1 MATTPLIRTPQADG
15 GTFYTFSSS
24 AKDLSRTL
32 NNDELKLV
40 FSKFVLLNLP
50 DMDRLDPTT
59 FSNFQN
65 YMQFD
70 TIDGAIWSGGLK
82 GDPNV
87 NFTESLQNYA
97 LNLEELII
105 SDATYD
111 NTTNLTVTERVFF
124 KWLKETGA
132 MRFREATLLE
142 KASSVTDK
150 RFVEE
155 DEVTS
160 GTRQYRRV
168 VRYIGEIDIVNNVD
182 KAGEAYTELYI
193 NVPTEVGRTPTILF
207 DSVSDNNYQPSLKIQ
222 GTSEYIMGRNSATVH
237 PQGLDIFAY
246 YDYDQP
252 LQGAGPAGYTLPYA
266 TASITDPALP
276 ISGGNWM
283 DEATPPNTVDAY
295 FTEPTTFTSVLNANI
310 RKIAADYNNPPN
322 FIAAA
327 YVRSEL
333 DGISVDFNPN
343 DYQQIVQDATISTIP
358 QFNGTDLAESFEFN
372 AVAVYYDM
380 VDLSDSSKTKTN
392 LYGILILD
400 NITPTTD
407 GGYIQRYPKYKPN
420 LTTGQ
425 NGNSYGFKINLRFDA
440 SPGTAGID
448 TIVNDYNT
456 FSMGLFSDASAQ
468 LQASAQIFQRQQL
481 EIADMELRL
490 AAVENTLNSVST
502 SAFLQ
507 SQINNLQTQVD
518 NASLAFASST
528 TLLDLIAKNSDEIQA
543 LANGEVA
550 TTLQYN
556 TEVVRQGTGITVNT
570 NTPNQIQISNNVQAY
585 NLMVPVD
592 AGNVPITTTAPL
604 NLNVVSPRVFV
615 DLGTYTN
622 MLRLDTINTANGD
635 LAIYIDD
642 TDVQWRTGQTVR
654 LTFNNVPLMGSRD
667 IKIYTDSPSRLN
679 TGSFGKLAATIPNA
693 KLSNIPIIDLICTE
707 QGVLSFVYDCV
718 K

>member
-1 MATTPLIRTPQADG
+1 MATTPLIKTPQADG
-15 GTFYTFSSS
+15 GTFYTFSSA

-32 NNDELKLV
+32 NNDDLKLV

-50 DMDRLDPTT
+50 DFDRLDPTT
-59 FSNFQN
+59 FSQYEN

-105 SDATYD
+105 SDVNYD
-111 NTTNLTVTERVFF
+111 NTTNLSVTERVFF

-132 MRFREATLLE
+132 MRFREANALE
-142 KASSVTDK
+142 QVSGLTSP

-155 DEVTS
+155 DEITS

-207 DSVSDNNYQPSLKIQ
+207 ESISDANYQPNLKIQ
-222 GTSEYIMGRNSATVH
+222 GKNEFILGRNAATIH
-237 PQGLDIFAY
+237 PQGLDITAF
-246 YDYDQP
+246 YDYDQA
-252 LQGAGPAGYTLPYA
+252 LQGPGPAGYT
-266 TASITDPALP
+266 DPNA
-276 ISGGNWM
+276 NWM
-283 DEATPPNTVDAY
+283 DETTPPSTVDAY

-310 RKIAADYNNPPN
+310 RKYPADYNNP
-322 FIAAA
+322 AGYSGSA

-333 DGISVDFNPN
+333 DGISIDFNPN
-343 DYQQIVQDATISTIP
+343 DYQQIATDSTISIIP
-358 QFNGTDLAESFEFN
+358 QFNGIDLAESFEFN
-372 AVAVYYDM
+372 AVLVYYDM
-380 VDLSDSSKTKTN
+380 VDLSNSDNTTTN
-392 LYGILILD
+392 LYGLLLLD

-407 GGYIQRYPKYKPN
+407 GGYIQRYPKFKPN

-468 LQASAQIFQRQQL
+468 LQSSAQIFQRQQI
-481 EIADMELRL
+481 EIANLELRL

-507 SQINNLQTQVD
+507 SQINNLQTQLD

-528 TLLDLIAKNSDEIQA
+528 TLLDLIAKNADEIQM
-543 LANGEVA
+543 LANGDVSQ
-550 TTLQYN
+550 TLQYN
-556 TEVVRQGTGITVNT
+556 TEVVRQGNGISVNT
-570 NTPNQIQISNNVQAY
+570 NTPNQIHIENVVQEYRFMA
-585 NLMVPVD
+585 PVD
-592 AGNVPITTTAPL
+592 SSDLAIDATNPL
-604 NLNVVSPRVFV
+604 NLNVVDPRAFV
-615 DLGTYTN
+615 ELQTFTN
-622 MLRLDTINTANGD
+622 MLRLDTINQAGGD
-635 LAIYIDD
+635 LEIFIDD
-642 TDVQWRTGQTVR
+642 TDIQWRTGQTVR
-654 LTFNNVPLMGSRD
+654 LTFNNAPLMGSRN
-667 IKIYTDSPSRLN
+667 IRIYTDSPSRLN
-679 TGSFGKLAATIPNA
+679 NGSYGRLAATIPNA
-693 KLSNIPIIDLICTE
+693 DLSTLPIIDLICLE
-707 QGVLSFVYDCV
+707 QGVLNFTYDIV

>member
-50 DMDRLDPTT
+50 DMDKLDPTT
-59 FSNFQN
+59 FSQFQN

-105 SDATYD
+105 SDVSYD

-142 KASSVTDK
+142 KASSITDK

-155 DEVTS
+155 DEVTT

-207 DSVSDNNYQPSLKIQ
+207 DSISDTNYQPSLKIQ
-222 GTSEYIMGRNSATVH
+222 GTSEYIMGRNTATVH
-237 PQGLDIFAY
+237 PQGLDILAW

-252 LQGAGPAGYTLPYA
+252 LQGPGPAGYT
-266 TASITDPALP
+266 DPNA
-276 ISGGNWM
+276 NWM
-283 DEATPPNTVDAY
+283 DESTPPNTVDAY
-295 FTEPTTFTSVLNANI
+295 FTEPTTFESVLNANI
-310 RKIAADYNNPPN
+310 RKYPQNYNNPTGYTGS
-322 FIAAA
+322 A

-372 AVAVYYDM
+372 AVLVYYDM
-380 VDLSDSSKTKTN
+380 VDLSDSNKTKTN
-392 LYGILILD
+392 LYGILLLD
-400 NITPTTD
+400 NVTPTTD
-407 GGYIQRYPKYKPN
+407 GGFIQRYPKFKPN
-420 LTTGQ
+420 RTTGQ

-440 SPGTAGID
+440 SPGSAGID

-456 FSMGLFSDASAQ
+456 FSMGLFSDATAQ

-481 EIADMELRL
+481 EITDIELRL

-507 SQINNLQTQVD
+507 SQINSLQTQID

-528 TLLDLIAKNSDEIQA
+528 TLLDLIAKNSDEIQS

-556 TEVVRQGTGITVNT
+556 TDVVRQGTGITVNT

-585 NLMVPVD
+585 NLIVPLD
-592 AGNVPITTTAPL
+592 NSDIQITATAPL
-604 NLNVVSPRVFV
+604 NLNVVNPSVFA
-615 DLGTYTN
+615 DLATYTN
-622 MLRLDTINTANGD
+622 MLRLDTINTAAGN
-635 LAIYIDD
+635 LAIYIND
-642 TDVQWRTGQTVR
+642 TDVQWRTGQTLR
-654 LTFNNVPLMGSRD
+654 LTFNNVPLIGSRN
-667 IKIYTDSPSRLN
+667 ILIYTDAPSRLN
-679 TGSFGKLAATIPNA
+679 NGSFGKLAATIPNTD
-693 KLSNIPIIDLICTE
+693 LSNIPIIDLICTE
-707 QGVLSFVYDCV
+707 QGVLTFVYDIV

>member
-32 NNDELKLV
+32 NNDDLKLV

-50 DMDRLDPTT
+50 DMDKLDPTT
-59 FSNFQN
+59 FSQFQN

-111 NTTNLTVTERVFF
+111 NTTNLTVTERVFY

-132 MRFREATLLE
+132 MRFREATALE
-142 KASSVTDK
+142 KASSITGK

-155 DEVTS
+155 DEVTT

-222 GTSEYIMGRNSATVH
+222 GTSEYIAGRNTATVH
-237 PQGLDIFAY
+237 PQGLDILAW

-252 LQGAGPAGYTLPYA
+252 LQGSGPAGYT
-266 TASITDPALP
+266 DPNA
-276 ISGGNWM
+276 NWM
-283 DEATPPNTVDAY
+283 DESTPPNTVDAY
-295 FTEPTTFTSVLNANI
+295 FTEPTTFESVLNANI
-310 RKIAADYNNPPN
+310 RKYPADYNNPSGFLN
-322 FIAAA
+322 GSA

-372 AVAVYYDM
+372 SVLVYYDM
-380 VDLSDSSKTKTN
+380 VDMSDSSKTTTN

-420 LTTGQ
+420 RTTGQ

-481 EIADMELRL
+481 EIANIELRL

-507 SQINNLQTQVD
+507 AQINNLQTQVD

-543 LANGEVA
+543 LANGQVA

-556 TEVVRQGTGITVNT
+556 TDVVRQGTGISVNT

-585 NLMVPVD
+585 NLMVPLGTGD
-592 AGNVPITTTAPL
+592 VPITVTAPL
-604 NLNVVSPRVFV
+604 NLNVVAPQVFV

-622 MLRLDTINTANGD
+622 MLRLDTINTATGD
-635 LAIYIDD
+635 LDIYIDD
-642 TDVQWRTGQTVR
+642 TDTQWRTGQTMR
-654 LTFNNVPLMGSRD
+654 LTFNNILLIGSRN

-679 TGSFGKLAATIPNA
+679 NGSFGKLAATIPNTD
-693 KLSNIPIIDLICTE
+693 LSNIPIIDLICTE
-707 QGVLSFVYDCV
+707 QGVLNFVYDIV